1 MRLKFFL
8 FFSLIC
14 TALTTTVPAAA
25 DAPLDAMA
33 AYSHVQGIRDEVDK
47 LSGKNASQA
56 DLSKALGLL
65 QGALI
70 YLQRKDVREL
80 AAGNIYLYSRRP
92 DVQRDLAIVCAR
104 MDDREN
110 ALSSLEAMAALSWY
124 PSVAKTIEKDE
135 AFTSIRS
142 DPRFRRVVSLEVL
155 PERLL
160 GSSILAS
167 PYKEQLT
174 VEERLAG
181 LSLFWSEARLA
192 FVYFDHVPDL
202 DWNKVYKEYLSK
214 VVAANSTREYYH
226 IMMQLAPLLQD
237 GHTNIYPPKELLDA
251 RPPIGT
257 ELFGDV
263 VLIKSVYSRSL
274 AKTLH
279 VGDEILAIDGVSV
292 KRYAEQNVAPFVSSS
307 TPQDKL
313 VRMYDY
319 ELLSGDASKS
329 VALKLRDATGA
340 VRDQVV
346 ARAGYR
352 DVSYESPLPFRMLPS
367 QIAYINLDNF
377 ESEDVVKAFE
387 AALPRI
393 QKARGLVI
401 DVRDNGGGSTI
412 YGQMILSYLTRSS
425 IGNPVSY
432 YRSESAAIRAQGG
445 VSVNLVPTA
454 DDGGPYLVQHSKVFE
469 GPVAVLTGAHTFSA
483 AEDFVA
489 AFAAIHRGI
498 TVGERTAGSTGQ
510 PLFFDLPGG
519 GSARICVKRD
529 LSPDGTEFVGKGIQP
544 TFEVHRGVADVRSGK
559 DPVLDTATKQ
569 LATRT

>member
-1 MRLKFFL
+1 
-8 FFSLIC
+8 
-14 TALTTTVPAAA
+14 
-25 DAPLDAMA
+25 MA

>member
-1 MRLKFFL
+1 
-8 FFSLIC
+8 
-14 TALTTTVPAAA
+14 
-25 DAPLDAMA
+25 
-33 AYSHVQGIRDEVDK
+33 
-47 LSGKNASQA
+47 
-56 DLSKALGLL
+56 
-65 QGALI
+65 
-70 YLQRKDVREL
+70 
-80 AAGNIYLYSRRP
+80 
-92 DVQRDLAIVCAR
+92 
-104 MDDREN
+104 
-110 ALSSLEAMAALSWY
+110 
-124 PSVAKTIEKDE
+124 
-135 AFTSIRS
+135 
-142 DPRFRRVVSLEVL
+142 
-155 PERLL
+155 
-160 GSSILAS
+160 
-167 PYKEQLT
+167 
-174 VEERLAG
+174 
-181 LSLFWSEARLA
+181 
-192 FVYFDHVPDL
+192 
-202 DWNKVYKEYLSK
+202 
-214 VVAANSTREYYH
+214 
-226 IMMQLAPLLQD
+226 
-237 GHTNIYPPKELLDA
+237 
-251 RPPIGT
+251 
-257 ELFGDV
+257 
-263 VLIKSVYSRSL
+263 
-274 AKTLH
+274 
-279 VGDEILAIDGVSV
+279 
-292 KRYAEQNVAPFVSSS
+292 
-307 TPQDKL
+307 